1 MKETNVTS
9 RPKNQRCINHGMGLA
24 DDCTQQKKKKG
35 LKIQPP
41 KKFKLKLRKKRRKK
55 ISMYI
60 LTYIQKQNP
69 SDLWI
74 NIKQSNTCKFSMG
87 EIFKEI
93 ITEIPD
99 LILKI
104 YTYQEM
110 Q

>member
-1 MKETNVTS
+1 
-9 RPKNQRCINHGMGLA
+9 MGLA
-24 DDCTQQKKKKG
+24 DDCTQQKNKND

-41 KKFKLKLRKKRRKK
+41 EKLKLKSERKGERK
-55 ISMYI
+55 YACTY
-60 LTYIQKQNP
+60 LTYIEKQNP
-69 SDLWI
+69 RDLWI
-74 NIKQSNTCKFSMG
+74 NIKQSKTCKSNMG

>member
-1 MKETNVTS
+1 
-9 RPKNQRCINHGMGLA
+9 
-24 DDCTQQKKKKG
+24 
-35 LKIQPP
+35 
-41 KKFKLKLRKKRRKK
+41 
-55 ISMYI
+55 MYI

-74 NIKQSNTCKFSMG
+74 SIKQSNTCKLSMG
-87 EIFKEI
+87 EIVKEI